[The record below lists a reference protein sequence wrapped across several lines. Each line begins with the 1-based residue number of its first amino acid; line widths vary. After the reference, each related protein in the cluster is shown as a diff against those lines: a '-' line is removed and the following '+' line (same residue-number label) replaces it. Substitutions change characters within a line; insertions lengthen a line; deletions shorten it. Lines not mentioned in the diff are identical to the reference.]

1 MALSRIQFENN
12 ILILVKDD
20 YINDKSDVYT
30 KNIVYKKIF
39 TSIINFIWG
48 FCNKK
53 EKNYQE
59 K

>member
-39 TSIINFIWG
+39 TSIINFI
-48 FCNKK
+48 
-53 EKNYQE
+53 
-59 K
+59 